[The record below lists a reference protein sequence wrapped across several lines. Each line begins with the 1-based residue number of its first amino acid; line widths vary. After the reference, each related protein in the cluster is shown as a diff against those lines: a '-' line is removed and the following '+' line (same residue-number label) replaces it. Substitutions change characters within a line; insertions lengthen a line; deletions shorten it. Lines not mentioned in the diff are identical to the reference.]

1 MIEAPGLHHVIIVG
15 AGTRGRVARATL
27 AAAGVSDVVVIDSAA
42 DPALEVLAAV
52 FDDDTDSWGLTTAGG
67 DVARGRVV
75 IAAHRPPY
83 VPWIPDLPGRNDFGG
98 ESFHAAAWNPAF
110 EAAGKRIVAVGTDA
124 AVARHLDR
132 LVDSAASV
140 TVVAQPPRRVVC
152 DLPLMTTRARR
163 WLRRRLRGGQ
173 PRRSAALAGSAIA
186 ALTPSGVHTHDGVEY
201 GADAIIYG
209 TGFAIPDQLPER
221 ALVGAR
227 GVTLRQAWHDGM
239 EPFLGIAV
247 HGFPNYFFISGPDN
261 ADVTAQT
268 RYAVECLDLMNRT
281 GSSRIEVLRSSQQVF
296 NERAQLQP
304 VRAQRV
310 SGAFDLSASAPG
322 DDTYD
327 GAATL
332 DLGGARLPVRVHLT
346 GHLDPIDGNYHW
358 QGTVLDPLPQAPL
371 SRSRTAT
378 LTVGERSAPARIVE
392 QTPWGTHSVA
402 GVGAPPYPSS
412 VR

>member
-1 MIEAPGLHHVIIVG
+1 M
-15 AGTRGRVARATL
+15 
-27 AAAGVSDVVVIDSAA
+27 
-42 DPALEVLAAV
+42 
-52 FDDDTDSWGLTTAGG
+52 
-67 DVARGRVV
+67 
-75 IAAHRPPY
+75 
-83 VPWIPDLPGRNDFGG
+83 PDLPGRNDFGG
-98 ESFHAAAWNPAF
+98 ESFHAAAWDPAF

-140 TVVAQPPRRVVC
+140 TVVAQPPRRVVS

-163 WLRRRLRGGQ
+163 WLRRRLRGEQ
-173 PRRSAALAGSAIA
+173 PRRSATVAGSAIA
-186 ALTPSGVHTHDGVEY
+186 ALTPSGVPTHDGVEY
-201 GADAIIYG
+201 GTDAIIYG
-209 TGFAIPDQLPER
+209 TGFAIPDQLPDR

-227 GVTLRQAWHDGM
+227 GVTIRQAWHDGM

-261 ADVTAQT
+261 VDVATQT
-268 RYAVECLDLMNRT
+268 RYTAECLDLMNRT
-281 GSSRIEVLRSSQQVF
+281 ASSRIEVLCSSQQVF

-327 GAATL
+327 GTATL
-332 DLGGARLPVRVHLT
+332 EVGGTRLPVRVHLT
-346 GHLDPIDGNYHW
+346 GRLDPIDGNYHW

-371 SRSRTAT
+371 TQSRSAT

-412 VR
+412 GR